1 MTCYIVSKRDGI
13 KDQAELATFS
23 EVLGARLAIHRE
35 IPRAFHGHQE
45 VLEDAVIEGISILEF
60 PTFDGVKACLQP
72 SLSRSAQASVRAR
85 RHCQRCVTSSHQI
98 SMIPNRSCRN
108 IKMPQATS
116 QSWREHRSTA
126 LHRGQLK
133 NSQCFTSSKGPE

>member
-23 EVLGARLAIHRE
+23 EVLGARLATHRE

-45 VLEDAVIEGISILEF
+45 VLEDAVIESISILEF

-85 RHCQRCVTSSHQI
+85 RHCQRCVTSSHQV
-98 SMIPNRSCRN
+98 SM
-108 IKMPQATS
+108 
-116 QSWREHRSTA
+116 
-126 LHRGQLK
+126 
-133 NSQCFTSSKGPE
+133 NS